1 MTLAAA
7 RSRDTVAA
15 LAGRRIDAL
24 GSSRRRFPLECV
36 PIVRER
42 LKRLFIAEKI
52 GTVVC
57 SAACGADLIS
67 LDIAHQLGLKSRIVL
82 PFPVER
88 FRQSSVT
95 DRPGEW
101 GDLFDRIIRCTPA
114 SDLVVLGRAIQ
125 PDEAYEAA
133 TQEIIRQATL
143 AAAPSQPFAI
153 AVWEGKD
160 RQGGTDATASF
171 LRHARKAG
179 MKTRTVRT
187 C

>member
-1 MTLAAA
+1 MVWAATTPG
-7 RSRDTVAA
+7 DVVAA
-15 LAGRRIDAL
+15 LAGRRIDAP
-24 GSSRRRFPLECV
+24 GSTSRRFPLECV
-36 PIVRER
+36 HTVRER
-42 LKRLFIAEKI
+42 LEHLFIAEKVKVI
-52 GTVVC
+52 VC

-67 LDIAHQLGLKSRIVL
+67 LDVAHQLGLQSRIVL
-82 PFPVER
+82 PFPIEQ

-101 GDLFDRIIRCTPA
+101 GGIFDKIIKSTPA
-114 SDLVVLGRAIQ
+114 SDLIVLQSAIQ

-143 AAAPSQPFAI
+143 AAAGTQPFAI

-160 RQGGTDATASF
+160 REDSTDATASF